1 MEITKAN
8 AKDYPNVKKLYKKVL
23 NDPNNNI
30 VRVFW
35 NGSYPLCELKS
46 DIKNGEMFLIKDDN
60 RLVGCFVLTTLDDP
74 DYQVINWSKNKNF
87 LYISRLAI
95 APEFQR
101 QGYGKKALEF
111 VYDFAKKNNFE
122 ILRVIIFKNN
132 IPSIN
137 LFIKHGFKK
146 LENTSYIDKHKIFYA
161 FEELV

>member
-1 MEITKAN
+1 
-8 AKDYPNVKKLYKKVL
+8 
-23 NDPNNNI
+23 
-30 VRVFW
+30 
-35 NGSYPLCELKS
+35 
-46 DIKNGEMFLIKDDN
+46 MFFIKDDN

-95 APEFQR
+95 APKFLR

-146 LENTSYIDKHKIFYA
+146 LEKTSYIDKHKIFYA